1 MNILWNNI
9 AKEVQKASENRIQ
22 SLKYHYVDEKI
33 NISVTNDDQYIVIV
47 EQIGEQKVT
56 KKIQF
61 VTEYELNSPNFLTKK
76 LVKDVTFN
84 NVHLLHLKKVDLEE
98 LELNTKHYMGN
109 NEDFYTHQGIKY
121 YLLDAGYV
129 VGRYFKNQALA
140 SNLQKAYSFYATD
153 QVDCLS
159 HNNELIQFWLPQ
171 HLFAGT
177 TCVFNNSK
185 EDINTYYNWCQDLEE
200 FLNKDEK
207 LIIENSNNL
216 NWHITKITKNL
227 DFFENFEGI
236 YSTMDSMFI
245 NRVIIKNRDI
255 FGAVQILRNYE
266 QFTNSKS
273 EYYYTKAYTKNLN
286 ALMGDYFYPIS
297 FKKHFDDNDNVVS
310 KLSQN
315 QYLSNINKLD
325 LCSKLFKLSQKL
337 YIPEKIAYD
346 QISLFDKYYSNNV
359 ESCMQTY
366 VRFRELFR
374 LIAND
379 FKNQNNQE
387 LLVYKY
393 HLEAFE
399 NTNNEFINTYIQ
411 KLQNLA
417 NLISHANDLELKTK
431 QNQEFANMHIAKQP
445 QLNYQQFNESLN
457 KILDINNLNIVLE
470 KFKKSLNTV
479 NINSEKNLL
488 KDQTIL
494 ENLKRLNEQNI
505 LDINFLKNLGVYN
518 LFVKNQNIFEMLVL
532 KNHILYLNSFAQK
545 QKDILC
551 VLISLIE
558 KSHYYYDK

>member
-22 SLKYHYVDEKI
+22 SLKYHYVDEQI

-56 KKIQF
+56 KKIQL
-61 VTEYELNSPNFLTKK
+61 VTEYELNSPNFLTKT

-109 NEDFYTHQGIKY
+109 NEDFYTNQGIKY

-177 TCVFNNSK
+177 ACVFNNSK

-207 LIIENSNNL
+207 LIIEHSKNL

-227 DFFENFEGI
+227 DFFENFEGV

-286 ALMGDYFYPIS
+286 ALMGDYFYPVS
-297 FKKHFDDNDNVVS
+297 FKKYFDDNDNVVS
-310 KLSQN
+310 KLSKN

-366 VRFRELFR
+366 IRFRELFR

-417 NLISHANDLELKTK
+417 NLISQANDLELKTK

-470 KFKKSLNTV
+470 KFKENLNTF
-479 NINSEKNLL
+479 NINSEKKLL
-488 KDQTIL
+488 KNQTIL
-494 ENLKRLNEQNI
+494 ENLKLLNEQNI
-505 LDINFLKNLGVYN
+505 LDITFLKNLGIYN